1 LSHLLSGLHST
12 LHDSGSL
19 SVLTSAAAT
28 VWRLVPRVIGVVLA
42 GVIVPWIAERA
53 RGDPLLE
60 FFYL

>member
-1 LSHLLSGLHST
+1 LHST

-19 SVLTSAAAT
+19 SVFTSAAAT